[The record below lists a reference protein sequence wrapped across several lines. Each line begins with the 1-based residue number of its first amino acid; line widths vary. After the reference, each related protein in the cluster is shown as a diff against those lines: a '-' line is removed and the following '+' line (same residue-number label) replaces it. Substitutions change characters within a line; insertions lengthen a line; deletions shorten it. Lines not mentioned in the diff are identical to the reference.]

1 MADLNANIILGAQQF
16 DLMGA
21 MDRGLQMAN
30 NQNALSRQREIEALY
45 RSQGNA
51 LMQGDQNALAQ
62 LAQFDPSAAMG
73 LQGQKLDMQA
83 TQQRMAFGAEE
94 MAMRREQSR
103 RDAEAELSAKAATL
117 TAEQLAAEQEMLSAA
132 LQGGAFYYQNKDKA
146 GYDAFLKSKG
156 IDPAAFPFEGFPA
169 HAASVEGVLD
179 AMKAFAPAEGPEW
192 RPATPD
198 EAAARGATAGQISD
212 KTGEFKKTSLDSGMV
227 IETGPNGTTIRQG
240 PGATNGTGEMTVGQ
254 AYNPNEIANVVGLI
268 DQLAG
273 NEALGIPQDP
283 GLDVVTGKRAIALGG
298 GNMINEMN
306 MAQRIGYGE
315 GGLATIERIGQL
327 QSNAWLSARSMLKG
341 GGAITDYESKKAE
354 AAVARLERPKSK
366 EDFVAALKE
375 LRDAITEGEAKLR
388 ASQGGATP
396 ALAATKGPTVVDGFT
411 IEAIE

>member
-103 RDAEAELSAKAATL
+103 KDAEAELTAKAATL
-117 TAEQLAAEQEMLSAA
+117 TAEQLAAEQEMLSSA

-179 AMKAFAPAEGPEW
+179 AMKAFAPPEPMKPADDYG
-192 RPATPD
+192 RYVQEETAAGRPPLSRIDFANALKGNGVTQTIRNPDGTETTIQVGGPATPD
-198 EAAARGATAGQISD
+198 GGGRTGKPTEGSLASEGYLQRMQGSEAIFTELEKA
-212 KTGEFKKTSLDSGMV
+212 
-227 IETGPNGTTIRQG
+227 GTT
-240 PGATNGTGEMTVGQ
+240 
-254 AYNPNEIANVVGLI
+254 
-268 DQLAG
+268 
-273 NEALGIPQDP
+273 ALGYTDRPLVDTDAEAWKLTEPEQM
-283 GLDVVTGKRAIALGG
+283 LLQ
-298 GNMINEMN
+298 
-306 MAQRIGYGE
+306 AQRDWV
-315 GGLATIERIGQL
+315 R
-327 QSNAWLSARSMLKG
+327 
-341 GGAITDYESKKAE
+341 
-354 AAVARLERPKSK
+354 
-366 EDFVAALKE
+366 
-375 LRDAITEGEAKLR
+375 AKLR
-388 ASQGGATP
+388 KESGAVIGPDEMASEIKQYFPQPGEGPRVIAQKKEARKRAEEQLRITALLPAAPEDGDMSDDDLLKLYGG
-396 ALAATKGPTVVDGFT
+396 
-411 IEAIE
+411 E